1 MNLLRL
7 FLLIGIAWFAIAAV
21 YKLHEKYRREQ
32 YQELVSTYN
41 RLAEKYCTEYAQNAG
56 KETETCHE
64 KGKRIFLEAEILQYQ
79 INLIRLYTSEAME
92 MICRMCASDTP
103 ELLENKYG
111 KKCYTIREY
120 ILKIQATQPVPDDP
134 EFWDSIRSPW
144 KTYSR
149 RQMKTLR
156 KIRIA
161 EERMAG
167 WILRLGLLGSAIEME
182 A

>member
-1 MNLLRL
+1 MNLLKL

-21 YKLHEKYRREQ
+21 YKLHEMHRRKQ

-41 RLAEKYCTEYAQNAG
+41 RLAGKYCTEYENAE

-64 KGKRIFLEAEILQYQ
+64 KGRRILLEAEILQYQ
-79 INLIRLYTSEAME
+79 IKLIRLYTSEAME
-92 MICRMCASDTP
+92 MICKMQASNTP

-120 ILKIQATQPVPDDP
+120 ILKIQATQPVPDNP

-144 KTYSR
+144 KKYSR

>member
-1 MNLLRL
+1 MNLLKP

-21 YKLHEKYRREQ
+21 YKLHEKHRRKQ
-32 YQELVSTYN
+32 YQKLVSSYN

-64 KGKRIFLEAEILQYQ
+64 KGRRILLEAEILSYQ

-103 ELLENKYG
+103 ELLEKEYG

-144 KTYSR
+144 KKYSR
-149 RQMKTLR
+149 RQMKALR
-156 KIRIA
+156 KVRIA

-167 WILRLGLLGSAIEME
+167 WTLRLGLLGSAIEME

>member
-1 MNLLRL
+1 MKETEEEILTRL
-7 FLLIGIAWFAIAAV
+7 GLGKDFRVLERYTEEDYTADQLAAIC
-21 YKLHEKYRREQ
+21 
-32 YQELVSTYN
+32 
-41 RLAEKYCTEYAQNAG
+41 AEKYCTEYAQNAG

-64 KGKRIFLEAEILQYQ
+64 KGRRILLEAEILQYQ

-92 MICRMCASDTP
+92 MICRMQASDTP

>member
-1 MNLLRL
+1 M
-7 FLLIGIAWFAIAAV
+7 
-21 YKLHEKYRREQ
+21 
-32 YQELVSTYN
+32 
-41 RLAEKYCTEYAQNAG
+41 
-56 KETETCHE
+56 
-64 KGKRIFLEAEILQYQ
+64 
-79 INLIRLYTSEAME
+79 
-92 MICRMCASDTP
+92 
-103 ELLENKYG
+103 G

-156 KIRIA
+156 KNKDSGRKDG
-161 EERMAG
+161 RMDIKIG
-167 WILRLGLLGSAIEME
+167 SLGSAIEME

>member
-1 MNLLRL
+1 MNLLKL

-21 YKLHEKYRREQ
+21 YELHEMHRRKQ

-41 RLAEKYCTEYAQNAG
+41 RLAGKYCTEYENAE

-64 KGKRIFLEAEILQYQ
+64 KGKRIFLEAEILSYQ

-92 MICRMCASDTP
+92 MICRMYASDTP
-103 ELLENKYG
+103 ELLEKEYG
-111 KKCYTIREY
+111 RKCYTIREY
-120 ILKIQATQPVPDDP
+120 ILKIQATQPVSDDP

-144 KTYSR
+144 KKYSR
-149 RQMKTLR
+149 QQMKTLR
-156 KIRIA
+156 KERIA

-167 WILRLGLLGSAIEME
+167 WILRLGLLGSVIEME

>member
-1 MNLLRL
+1 MNLLKL
-7 FLLIGIAWFAIAAV
+7 FLLIGIVWFAIVAA
-21 YKLHEKYRREQ
+21 YKLHEKYRRKQ

-41 RLAEKYCTEYAQNAG
+41 RLAGKYCTEYENAE
-56 KETETCHE
+56 KEMETCHE
-64 KGKRIFLEAEILQYQ
+64 KGKRILLEAEILSYQ
-79 INLIRLYTSEAME
+79 INLIRLYTEAME

-103 ELLENKYG
+103 ELLEKEYG

-144 KTYSR
+144 KKYSK